1 MIINYIYLKNI
12 RSYKES
18 KIFFPK
24 GSTVLSG
31 DIGSGKSSVLI
42 ALEFALFGF
51 QSKRLSGSHLL
62 RKGENEGIVE
72 ISLIIDGKDFIIKRI
87 LKKTKD
93 GVVQTAGNLID
104 NGQEMDLTVTEI
116 KSRVFDKLGY
126 PKEHLSKSKNF
137 IYRYTVYTPQEEL
150 KQILYEDSESRI
162 ESIRNIFQI
171 DKYKNVKNNTLILI
185 KKLKEKVLELKGRTF
200 DLDEIKLKFNKVKL
214 NLNNERKVLGME
226 LGYVDNEK
234 EKLSNILMEINKFK
248 NIKNELF
255 AINTKLEQSYDSKD
269 NFNIKLNELSN
280 KIMELEN
287 TNKVNK
293 ENELSTV
300 YNENTLD
307 NENELRA
314 EIFKIQE
321 QIAKSKSLKE
331 IEFSKREN
339 LNELNNIFNEL
350 NEEQNSL
357 NVKIDSN
364 RSKILKFDNLL
375 KEKEIIDLKLLKEE
389 KLFDEINEYYIKR
402 KTELETLQNSTS
414 KIMILNNCPTCLQFV
429 SIDHKKS
436 ISANN
441 NKQIIELKN
450 TIIDLESKKQE
461 NFNDIKKLK
470 IELNQFEEIKSNF
483 SSLKNENVILIDR
496 YKLNNNKKED
506 ILNKIENLK
515 SKLEISID
523 TSENKLSDFEKSIQ
537 EKNQLLETVIKNKQ
551 NKIKKL
557 HLREL
562 FELNLKLIN
571 ENKNEYSKME
581 MDLKNINKLI
591 NELELKKNNLNLDLV
606 NYEQIETEKNK
617 IENDISNLNKSIA
630 VCKNNVNTHTINLDE
645 LDHNIKDKEN
655 IKKRLEKFN
664 LIISF
669 LNIDFLNLTDNIE
682 KHLFNTI
689 QLYFDEYFSYW
700 FKILIEDDNL
710 LASIDDTFTPRIIQ
724 NGHIIDFT
732 NLSGGEKT
740 AICLA
745 YRLALNKV
753 INNLVSNIKTKNII
767 ILDEPT
773 EGFSSFQ
780 IDKIRDVLDELDL
793 EQVIIV
799 SHENKIESFVEN
811 VIYVKKQNHISE
823 VSLD

>member
-1 MIINYIYLKNI
+1 
-12 RSYKES
+12 
-18 KIFFPK
+18 
-24 GSTVLSG
+24 
-31 DIGSGKSSVLI
+31 
-42 ALEFALFGF
+42 
-51 QSKRLSGSHLL
+51 
-62 RKGENEGIVE
+62 
-72 ISLIIDGKDFIIKRI
+72 
-87 LKKTKD
+87 
-93 GVVQTAGNLID
+93 
-104 NGQEMDLTVTEI
+104 
-116 KSRVFDKLGY
+116 
-126 PKEHLSKSKNF
+126 
-137 IYRYTVYTPQEEL
+137 
-150 KQILYEDSESRI
+150 
-162 ESIRNIFQI
+162 
-171 DKYKNVKNNTLILI
+171 
-185 KKLKEKVLELKGRTF
+185 
-200 DLDEIKLKFNKVKL
+200 
-214 NLNNERKVLGME
+214 
-226 LGYVDNEK
+226 
-234 EKLSNILMEINKFK
+234 
-248 NIKNELF
+248 
-255 AINTKLEQSYDSKD
+255 
-269 NFNIKLNELSN
+269 
-280 KIMELEN
+280 
-287 TNKVNK
+287 
-293 ENELSTV
+293 
-300 YNENTLD
+300 NENTLD

-669 LNIDFLNLTDNIE
+669 LNIDFINLTDNIE